1 MIVRIEEKK
10 QEINVCLIAQQ
21 TYQFVYN
28 VKQKEFTKAFYV
40 YKKYDITYFEPISI
54 DNVDMLLVFR
64 ASKAIKSY
72 LESKKNKK
80 L

>member
-54 DNVDMLLVFR
+54 DSVDMLLVFR

-72 LESKKNKK
+72 LESKKNR
-80 L
+80 